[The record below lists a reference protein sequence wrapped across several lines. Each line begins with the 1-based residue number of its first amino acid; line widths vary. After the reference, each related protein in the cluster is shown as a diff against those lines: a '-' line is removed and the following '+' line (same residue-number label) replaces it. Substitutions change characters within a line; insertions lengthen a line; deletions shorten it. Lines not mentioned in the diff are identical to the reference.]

1 MMRYK
6 NKIANIING
15 TRLIITALME
25 LESKSEIQNA
35 VGESGKLN
43 NLMID
48 ELLSR
53 DKKRKG

>member
-1 MMRYK
+1 MKRK

-15 TRLIITALME
+15 TRLIVTALME

-35 VGESGKLN
+35 VCESGKLN

-48 ELLSR
+48 ELISR
-53 DKKRKG
+53 GKGG